1 MSIYRKPRSPY
12 WHFDFQWRGH
22 RFHGSTKR
30 TGKREAEKV
39 EAAERERAKALIA
52 QTEAA
57 RTSLR
62 LDDVAGRYWQEH
74 GQYGAGA
81 VNTERRLALMIEF
94 FGKDRLLTEITGDEV
109 SRLVAWRRRHAGK
122 APGALLSPYT
132 VNHMLETL
140 RSLFSRAKLW
150 GVRFAHEPI
159 WHKLML
165 PTPSERVRELS
176 DDEAERIEATARG
189 DYGTLIMFARTSGL
203 RLNECI
209 TLRWTEVDFPGRQIR
224 KLGKGGKLVTLPITP
239 TIREILWPLRG
250 HHPEIV
256 FTYVCERAEHGRD
269 RGQRYPITRNGLH
282 SYWRRLI
289 KEAGITGLRFH
300 DLRQD
305 FGTKLLRETGN
316 LKLVQRA
323 MNHATITTTVRYA
336 HVLDSEV
343 AEGMESVAKSRTK
356 SRKMLKVI

>member
-30 TGKREAEKV
+30 TSKREAEKV

-52 QTEAA
+52 QTEAT

-74 GQYGAGA
+74 GQHGAGA
-81 VNTERRLALMIEF
+81 ANTERRLALMIEF
-94 FGKDRLLTEITGDEV
+94 FGKDKLLTEITGDDV
-109 SRLVAWRRRHAGK
+109 ARLVAWRRGHRGR
-122 APGALLSPYT
+122 APGSRLAPHT
-132 VNHMLETL
+132 VNHMLETM

-150 GVRFAHEPI
+150 GVKFAHEPI
-159 WHKLML
+159 WHRLML
-165 PTPSERVRELS
+165 PIPSERVRELS

-189 DYGTLIMFARTSGL
+189 DYGTFIAFARASGL
-203 RLNECI
+203 RLTECL
-209 TLRWTEVDFPGRQIR
+209 TLRWSEVGPEQIS
-224 KLGKGGKLVTLPITP
+224 KLGKGGKLVTVPITS
-239 TIREILWPLRG
+239 EIAAILRPLRG
-250 HHPEIV
+250 HHPVFV

-269 RGQRYPITRNGLH
+269 RGHRYPLTRNGLH
-282 SYWRRLI
+282 SYWRRLR
-289 KEAGITGLRFH
+289 KDAGITGLRFH
-300 DLRQD
+300 DLRHD

-323 MNHATITTTVRYA
+323 MNHASITTTTRYA
-336 HVLDSEV
+336 HVLDGEV
-343 AEGMESVAKSRTK
+343 AEAMEQLAKSRIK
-356 SRKMLKVI
+356 SRKVLKVV